1 MGLTT
6 VAAGLLAAEAVAA
19 VPSPG
24 LAAGADAATEEV
36 GARGAGALA
45 AAVEEVAVDTAA
57 EGTLG
62 ALPGVWTVALEA
74 WGIGRSTGL
83 AALAADT

>member
-6 VAAGLLAAEAVAA
+6 EAAGLLAAEAVAT

-36 GARGAGALA
+36 GAGGTGALA
-45 AAVEEVAVDTAA
+45 AAVEEGAADTAA
-57 EGTLG
+57 EGALG
-62 ALPGVWTVALEA
+62 AWLGGWTVALEA
-74 WGIGRSTGL
+74 WGIGRSRGL
-83 AALAADT
+83 AALAAGA